1 MVQFEVTEPNT
12 RLDSIVQTYYGNL
25 EHLSQVLDANPTIDD
40 VFIPIGHKV
49 NLPYFAATKNKEDA
63 LW

>member
-25 EHLSQVLDANPTIDD
+25 EHLSQVLDANPSIDD

-49 NLPYFAATKNKEDA
+49 NLPNFTTKTQEEDK